1 MAFAHLWTATPYDS
15 LFKWVFNDDLNKWVL
30 EGREWDWRR
39 FDFDRD
45 IETVDK
51 VFARDLNATD
61 TAFRNSKKT
70 VES

>member
-1 MAFAHLWTATPYDS
+1 
-15 LFKWVFNDDLNKWVL
+15 VFNDDLNKWVL